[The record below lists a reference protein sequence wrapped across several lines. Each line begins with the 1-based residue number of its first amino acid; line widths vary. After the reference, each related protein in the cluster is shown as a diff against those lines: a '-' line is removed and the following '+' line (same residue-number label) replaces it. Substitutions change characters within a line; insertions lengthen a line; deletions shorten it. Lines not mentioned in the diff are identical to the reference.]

1 MKTQLLTISAF
12 AMLLAG
18 QSAMAFEQINAENGY
33 DAAFQ
38 NGWVDSATSNNLD
51 VMKASYRSQISND
64 NSSFEDVLSL
74 DYSSQQ

>member
-1 MKTQLLTISAF
+1 MKTKLLAISAF

-18 QSAMAFEQINAENGY
+18 QSAMAFEQVNAENGY
-33 DAAFQ
+33 DQAFQ
-38 NGWVDSATSNNLD
+38 NGWVESTTSNNLD

-64 NSSFEDVLSL
+64 NSNFEDVLSI

>member
-1 MKTQLLTISAF
+1 MKTQLLAISAF

-18 QSAMAFEQINAENGY
+18 QSAMAFEQVNAENGY
-33 DAAFQ
+33 DQALQ
-38 NGWVDSATSNNLD
+38 NGWVESTTSNNLD

-64 NSSFEDVLSL
+64 NSNFEDVLSI